1 MIARFLT
8 YIESERRYS
17 PLTLRNYKRDLELFL
32 QWRVIAEAEAFDPAT
47 ISQSD
52 IREWIVDRMDSGVVS
67 PATLNR
73 ELSTLRS
80 FFRWALSV
88 GAISRNPT
96 QGVGSLKCGKK
107 LPTFIPDSKMTKVS
121 ELSFDKS
128 DSEELRELRDG
139 LIVLL
144 FYSTGIRLSELVGID
159 IEDFSDDFWTL
170 KIRGKGGKERLV
182 PIMKSVRQII
192 IHYISKIKHQNICI
206 YPHFPL
212 FLSLRGGLT
221 STEKGARSAE
231 RISTNMVYRIVRKD
245 LGLAGVQGRK
255 SPHVLRHTF
264 ATQLLNAGADMR
276 EIQEILG
283 HSSLQSTQLYT
294 HNSISTL
301 QKAYKSAHPRGD
313 KKGDKRGDKKE
324 DKK

>member
-32 QWRVIAEAEAFDPAT
+32 QWLNVAQEEFDPST
-47 ISQSD
+47 ITQSD
-52 IREWIVDRMDSGVVS
+52 IREWIVDRMDSGAVAA
-67 PATLNR
+67 ATLNR

-96 QGVGSLKCGKK
+96 DGVRALKCGKK
-107 LPTFIPDSKMTKVS
+107 LPTFIPESKMNRVS
-121 ELSFDKS
+121 ELSIDKS

-139 LIVLL
+139 LIILL
-144 FYSTGIRLSELVGID
+144 FYSTGIRSAELVAID
-159 IEDFSDDFWTL
+159 IEDFSDDFRAL
-170 KIRGKGGKERLV
+170 KVRGKGGKERMV
-182 PIMKSVRQII
+182 PIMNSVRQII
-192 IHYISKIKHQNICI
+192 LLYISKIKHQKICI
-206 YPHFPL
+206 SPHFPL
-212 FLSLRGGLT
+212 FLSSRGG
-221 STEKGARSAE
+221 
-231 RISTNMVYRIVRKD
+231 RISANMVYRIVRRD
-245 LGLAGVQGRK
+245 LSQAGVQGRK

-301 QKAYKSAHPRGD
+301 QKAYKNAHPRGARRGEANDEKKD
-313 KKGDKRGDKKE
+313 KKG
-324 DKK
+324 